1 MIVVNNGE
9 IKTYKDDPEK
19 RIGEY
24 KQTGTRTEEYTVTIQ
39 AEYDDEGNIVSEEHE
54 ETRTR
59 EVPVMGM
66 VYRDMKPEEIA
77 EAERLQAEM
86 PEPEPTPEER
96 LDKVEQRTDTLEG
109 ATDDLV
115 LMMADLIGGE
125 A

>member
-1 MIVVNNGE
+1 MRGA
-9 IKTYKDDPEK
+9 
-19 RIGEY
+19 EY
-24 KQTGTRTEEYTVTIQ
+24 KQIGTKTEEYTVTIP

-66 VYRDMKPEEIA
+66 VYRDMTPEEIA
-77 EAERLQAEM
+77 EAERLQVEM
-86 PEPEPTPEER
+86 PEPQPTEEER
-96 LDKVEQRTDTLEG
+96 LDKVEQRTDTLES

-125 A
+125 N